1 MVIGTSMLPV
11 ISHAF
16 FPSEL
21 RKMHEESRQKGEE
34 RREKLR
40 QDILEKRKEFLNE
53 WHDKKQVIKGRFK
66 RERQKTKNDV
76 EEGVMASPSVDAQAL
91 GRLAGMFER
100 SAKDI
105 MHVFAPFVRLFSGS
119 GT

>member
-1 MVIGTSMLPV
+1 
-11 ISHAF
+11 
-16 FPSEL
+16 
-21 RKMHEESRQKGEE
+21 MHEESRQKGEE

-53 WHDKKQVIKGRFK
+53 WRDKKLVIKGRFK
-66 RERQKTKNDV
+66 RERQKTKSDV
-76 EEGVMASPSVDAQAL
+76 EEGVMASPSVDAQAP
-91 GRLAGMFER
+91 GRLTGMFER

-105 MHVFAPFVRLFSGS
+105 MHVFAPLVHLFLGS